1 MLRPP
6 KVNAPIQVVTAIDK
20 PQLFQ
25 EATSA
30 VINSAALA
38 ETDPNMALNLWFPYS
53 LLYEARVARIMAPIA
68 QPVLLNIGLS
78 GGISAVLS

>member
-30 VINSAALA
+30 VISSAALT

-53 LLYEARVARIMAPIA
+53 LLYEARVAPIA